1 MGVHQCCIK
10 GAVFRECHAVGRPS
24 LTNDMED
31 EITAAVIAMKP
42 LSDAEMYGCI
52 REHTDRVRSTLESK
66 DEPQADVP
74 ASAKF

>member
-10 GAVFRECHAVGRPS
+10 GAVFRECHAVGRSS
-24 LTNDMED
+24 LTKDMED

-42 LSDAEMYGCI
+42 QNDAEMYERI
-52 REHTDRVRSTLESK
+52 REHADRIRSTLESK